1 MMSLLALALVAPL
14 AGCSFFHRDKGDAY
28 RQSAQERPLEV
39 PPDLDTP
46 NSSSALVIP
55 PAPGAATTSSTTDA
69 AIPPAATPAD
79 GAAPPPAVAG
89 VPGVSLSGEGLLVA
103 DTPASTWKRVGL
115 ALERSGAAT
124 IATRDESGA
133 TYTVN
138 TTGQTTT
145 RPGWFKRAITFGRAS
160 NKVTARVQLTV
171 RVSADAGGSR
181 VAIEGASDEASRD
194 AAQALLRTLRERL
207 S

>member
-69 AIPPAATPAD
+69 AILPAATPAD
-79 GAAPPPAVAG
+79 GAPPPAVAG

-124 IATRDESGA
+124 IAARDESGA

-160 NKVTARVQLTV
+160 NKATARVQLTV

>member
-14 AGCSFFHRDKGDAY
+14 AGCSFFHRDKGVAY

-69 AIPPAATPAD
+69 AILPAATPAD
-79 GAAPPPAVAG
+79 GAPPPAVAG

-124 IATRDESGA
+124 IAARDESGA

>member
-55 PAPGAATTSSTTDA
+55 PAPGAATASSSPDA
-69 AIPPAATPAD
+69 MVPPAAAPAD
-79 GAAPPPAVAG
+79 VAPPPAVAG
-89 VPGVSLSGEGLLVA
+89 VPGVSLSGEGLLVT

-124 IATRDESGA
+124 ITARDESGA

-145 RPGWFKRAITFGRAS
+145 RPGWFKRAITLGRAS

-171 RVSADAGGSR
+171 RVSAEGGGSR

>member
-69 AIPPAATPAD
+69 AILPAATPAD
-79 GAAPPPAVAG
+79 GAPPPAVAG

-124 IATRDESGA
+124 IAARDESGA

>member
-69 AIPPAATPAD
+69 AILPAATPAD
-79 GAAPPPAVAG
+79 GAPPPAVAG

-124 IATRDESGA
+124 IAARDESGA

-145 RPGWFKRAITFGRAS
+145 RPGWFKRAITFGRAR